1 MVLRM
6 EETVFI
12 PSGDIRLEAVIEKA
26 DPARAGVVCHP
37 HPMYGG
43 SMDNNVV
50 QAAVQSLSRSGWT
63 SLRFNFR
70 GVGQSG
76 GTHGQGRG
84 EGEDIL
90 SAVCFLKEGGAEQV
104 LIVGY
109 SFGAWVAAFAWK
121 RLKNLG
127 VLPLVLIAP
136 PAAFMSFKDLSPDTE
151 AGLIICGE
159 HDSFAPPAQVQDL
172 GQGLAHP
179 AKQVIIAGTGHFFSG
194 REPELTG
201 ILTDYIIRL

>member
-1 MVLRM
+1 M
-6 EETVFI
+6 EEKIFI
-12 PSGDIRLEAVIEKA
+12 PAGEIRLEAIIDKA
-26 DPARAGVVCHP
+26 DPAKAGVVSHP

-43 SMDNNVV
+43 SMHNNVV
-50 QAAVQSLSRSGWT
+50 QAAVQALSRSGWT

-76 GTHGQGRG
+76 GIHGHGRG
-84 EGEDIL
+84 EGEDL
-90 SAVCFLKEGGAEQV
+90 EAAASFLKRCGANQV

-159 HDSFAPPAQVQDL
+159 HDSFAPPAQVLDL
-172 GQGLAHP
+172 GQRLAQP
-179 AKQVIIAGTGHFFSG
+179 AKPVIIAGTDHFFSG
-194 REPELTG
+194 RESELTG
-201 ILTDYIIRL
+201 ILTDYIIQL